1 MSSMVKA
8 ATVVA
13 VCVAAVPAS
22 GSPAATPQVDI
33 RFEQGRTWRAT
44 VSARFSGQVDAVA
57 MANYGAPQYPRGW
70 AEFVR
75 DVAADDC
82 AGKPVTLI
90 ADAKAARWKLE
101 RPSPQLCLSYV
112 IDFEFAE
119 KPWPYGNEQAAKRVG
134 DTLYTVSKAL
144 IIAPPAVGP
153 TVVNLLAPP
162 GYIISSAWDP
172 DRQPGAFRVSG
183 VDRLTS
189 SSLVVSREPPVSVRV
204 KDTEVLLHLLGADS
218 RSQAEIGRVLAAV
231 IPEHARVFGGTAP
244 SRYLITLLPGEPD
257 SEAFTDSTAIT
268 TPYRQTRETVADWG
282 NELAH
287 EFFHLWNGCALAA
300 STDLQARSEMEWLSE
315 GFTEYYANRSLLRT
329 RLISPDTYWR
339 MAELHLGNYFL
350 FLNNPAF
357 AGTSLTAAG
366 ANKGK
371 YRLGVYD
378 GGWAIAFVIDVELA
392 AATNGAVD
400 LDDVLRRLFDRYA
413 PGKRSFG
420 VAEFVAILSEVAP
433 GRDWKAFASA
443 HITGA
448 EMPTLAATAAT
459 LGLELRVQPYDGRAH
474 LFKLP
479 AAGLRER
486 KIRERYEAG
495 RPRAVPRR

>member
-1 MSSMVKA
+1 MLKTA
-8 ATVVA
+8 AVLAACA
-13 VCVAAVPAS
+13 VGVVPAS
-22 GSPAATPQVDI
+22 GSPAATSQIDI
-33 RFEQGRTWRAT
+33 RFEEGPIWRAK
-44 VSARFSGQVDAVA
+44 VSVRFSGPVDAVA

-75 DVAADDC
+75 DMTADDC
-82 AGKPVTLI
+82 AGKQVTLI
-90 ADAKAARWKLE
+90 PDPTVARWKLGQT
-101 RPSPQLCLSYV
+101 SPQLCLSYV

-144 IIAPPAVGP
+144 MIAPSAVGP
-153 TVVNLLAPP
+153 AVVNLVAPR

-183 VDRLTS
+183 FDRLTS

-204 KDTEVLLHLLGADS
+204 KDTEVLLHLLGADR
-218 RSQAEIGRVLAAV
+218 RSQAEISRVLAVV

-257 SEAFTDSTAIT
+257 SEAFADSTAIT
-268 TPYRQTRETVADWG
+268 TPYRQTRETIADWG

-287 EFFHLWNGCALAA
+287 EFFHLWNGCALVAA
-300 STDLQARSEMEWLSE
+300 TDPQARSAMEWFSE
-315 GFTEYYANRSLLRT
+315 GFTEYYANRSLLRG

-392 AATNGAVD
+392 AATDGAVD
-400 LDDVLRRLFDRYA
+400 LDDVLRRLFDGYA
-413 PGKRSFG
+413 PGKRPFG
-420 VAEFVAILSEVAP
+420 VAELVAILSEVAP
-433 GRDWKAFASA
+433 HRDWKAFAAA

-448 EMPTLAATAAT
+448 EMPPLAATAAS
-459 LGLELRVQPYDGRAH
+459 LGFELRVQPYDGRAH
-474 LFKLP
+474 LFKLA
-479 AAGLRER
+479 AAGPRER
-486 KIRERYEAG
+486 KIRDRYEAG
-495 RPRAVPRR
+495 RQRAVPRR